1 MLDLAI
7 DNRIFIN
14 DVLDAAV
21 QELDMIFNTE
31 NTELLGYPQYGTNW
45 LQFLWRINPSAE
57 DLKKYIYEK
66 IQDSYFLQQ
75 VKIDVNINIIH
86 DNFYDNMY
94 QVVIKLNDD
103 KNEKIRVYDI
113 K

>member
-14 DVLDAAV
+14 DILDAAV
-21 QELDMIFNTE
+21 QELDLIFNTE
-31 NTELLGYPQYGTNW
+31 NTELIGYPQYGTNW

-66 IQDSYFLQQ
+66 IQDSYYLQQ
-75 VKIDVNINIIH
+75 LNVDVSINILH
-86 DNFYDNMY
+86 DDLYDSMY
-94 QVVIKLNDD
+94 QVIIKVKDE
-103 KNEKIRVYDI
+103 KNEKIRVYNI